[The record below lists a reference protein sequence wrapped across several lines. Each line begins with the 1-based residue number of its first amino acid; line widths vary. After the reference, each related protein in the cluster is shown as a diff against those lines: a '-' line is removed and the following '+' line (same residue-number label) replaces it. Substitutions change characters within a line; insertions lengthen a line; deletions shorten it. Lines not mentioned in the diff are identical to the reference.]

1 MITPSDFA
9 EVTWLTCK
17 SLIANKFAN
26 EMVSLRST
34 IQEQKVELDALKSST
49 IKAEKENSALETELS
64 NARKKIDEKEEEIV
78 ELYLL
83 QDNLEQYTRKQ
94 SL

>member
-1 MITPSDFA
+1 
-9 EVTWLTCK
+9 
-17 SLIANKFAN
+17 
-26 EMVSLRST
+26 MVSLRST